1 MEANITCRPK
11 LPLHI
16 LSCSRAIIQLILTV
30 MHNEWVI
37 RIELCVTESSVLAN
51 KRFFNMA

>member
-30 MHNEWVI
+30 MHNEWAI